1 MRTVQKYCIT
11 DKHSKIFMSSTSAS
25 LLPGDIIKIR
35 EFEEFPADVL
45 ILDAISN
52 DHKCYVLGGS
62 SDDFNIPSAKKS
74 CEGTCNKTGMKMP
87 ANKFVE

>member
-1 MRTVQKYCIT
+1 
-11 DKHSKIFMSSTSAS
+11 MSSTSGS
-25 LLPGDIIKIR
+25 LLPGDIIKVK

-45 ILDAISN
+45 ILDALSYN
-52 DHKCYVLGGS
+52 HTCYVRGGS